1 MGKAESQL
9 HIIRRFP
16 AKKHLKMQTESVVE
30 ACFTPHA
37 VSDNA
42 MQSVKIEINDNL
54 FFMSNFSFKII
65 VKCLIAI
72 CCHFFDM
79 IFP

>member
-1 MGKAESQL
+1 MC
-9 HIIRRFP
+9 IRDS
-16 AKKHLKMQTESVVE
+16 LESVLE
-30 ACFTPHA
+30 ACFPPHA